1 MTTTTH
7 QGSIHIDAPVAKVF
21 DYIKDPDKLFP
32 AMPQEMIVSEE
43 RMTPDMGEGST
54 YKVTGHLLFLPVSG
68 TATRTEYVPNERIV
82 DHSSAGPD
90 YPFSVSQDGAGTTL
104 AMLYE
109 YSSTV
114 PFLDKIGDKLEWNGD
129 RDIDTWLRNL
139 KQAIEA

>member
-7 QGSIHIDAPVAKVF
+7 RGSIHIDAPVEKVF
-21 DYIKDPDKLFP
+21 DHVKDPHNVYHAF
-32 AMPQEMIVSEE
+32 PQEMTISDEH
-43 RMTPDMGEGST
+43 MTRDLGAGST
-54 YKVTGHLLFLPVSG
+54 YKVHGHLLFLPVSG

-90 YPFSVSQDGAGTTL
+90 YTFSVAPDDAGTTL
-104 AMLYE
+104 TFLYE

-114 PFLDKIGDKLEWNGD
+114 PFLDKIGDKLEWKGD

-139 KQAIEA
+139 KKGIEA